1 MAWTQDTIEYKSQYY
16 EVPAPYE
23 EGIRR
28 WPPAKTWTAQYG
40 APGEVDEEGVVRRV
54 CVIPK
59 PYTHPHPPIWQP
71 FSVSEATI
79 RWCAREGIVPWIL
92 IAYPPAF
99 RKLCEA
105 YREEATQH
113 GRELALGESVGAFR
127 SVHMGNTYEE
137 AFRLGEATQ
146 GAGFVNYF
154 GGFGFFEAFRFPG
167 EEGEVPANFQRMVDA
182 SYSLVGTVD
191 DVKRQMEELRKNTN
205 PEWFGWFFDQGL
217 MPWDEAQRQL
227 EIFATKV
234 MPEFRD

>member
-1 MAWTQDTIEYKSQYY
+1 
-16 EVPAPYE
+16 
-23 EGIRR
+23 
-28 WPPAKTWTAQYG
+28 
-40 APGEVDEEGVVRRV
+40 
-54 CVIPK
+54 
-59 PYTHPHPPIWQP
+59 
-71 FSVSEATI
+71 
-79 RWCAREGIVPWIL
+79 
-92 IAYPPAF
+92 
-99 RKLCEA
+99 
-105 YREEATQH
+105 
-113 GRELALGESVGAFR
+113 
-127 SVHMGNTYEE
+127 MGNTYEE